1 MNNITY
7 ILKIQILG
15 TYDFCFLILTMI
27 ISKMFGIQR
36 MEWERINIAT
46 MVILILA
53 TINSLRLRFTRL
65 DGANGAARLVRVD
78 EFPVHKQKKLPTSPI
93 SFNGTFLEFGF

>member
-1 MNNITY
+1 
-7 ILKIQILG
+7 
-15 TYDFCFLILTMI
+15 MI
-27 ISKMFGIQR
+27 ISKMLGIQR

-78 EFPVHKQKKLPTSPI
+78 EFPVHKYSGPCHDQRICNEPKL
-93 SFNGTFLEFGF
+93 